1 MMKWNI
7 LSLPILVNI
16 LNLWKKLYS
25 NLSEKKGLRRNV
37 ELLHILITTS
47 DKVEKYADMMKS
59 SCSDNFRCHYVVNKN
74 NRKLISIMEKQR
86 WQQGIHKN

>member
-1 MMKWNI
+1 M
-7 LSLPILVNI
+7 

-25 NLSEKKGLRRNV
+25 NLSEKKSLRRNV
-37 ELLHILITTS
+37 ELLHILIATS

-86 WQQGIHKN
+86 

>member
-86 WQQGIHKN
+86 WQQGNHKN